1 MKNSVRYIL
10 FVLFICGMPVITVS
24 QSCFDV
30 DVNSGEVYPVDS
42 YDVCFEG
49 NPPFA
54 RCFMPADSLRTG
66 CSVVALPGGGYGG
79 LVFRQGGYDWAS
91 FFNKKGIS
99 LFVLH
104 YRFPEGDCRRPI
116 ADVRKMFDLIKRNA
130 LEWRCDTAQMG
141 IMGFSAGGH
150 LAAVMATHPEFGV
163 LPGFQVLFYPVIT
176 MDEAYT
182 DKGSRERFLGMHPS
196 PETVEFYSCEKQVD
210 KTTPPAILLL
220 GGQDGVVS
228 SLNALNYYKA
238 LLEKGVPAALHA
250 YPSYWHGWGLHDGF
264 PYVEDAC
271 HSLSVWLDECI
282 LKS

>member
-1 MKNSVRYIL
+1 M
-10 FVLFICGMPVITVS
+10 
-24 QSCFDV
+24 
-30 DVNSGEVYPVDS
+30 
-42 YDVCFEG
+42 
-49 NPPFA
+49 
-54 RCFMPADSLRTG
+54 
-66 CSVVALPGGGYGG
+66 
-79 LVFRQGGYDWAS
+79 
-91 FFNKKGIS
+91 
-99 LFVLH
+99 FVLH
-104 YRFPEGDCRRPI
+104 YRLPEGDFRRSI

-163 LPGFQVLFYPVIT
+163 QPKFQVLFYPVIT
-176 MDEAYT
+176 MDESYT
-182 DKGSRERFLGMHPS
+182 DKGSRERFLGMYPS
-196 PETVEFYSCEKQVD
+196 SETVDFYSCEKQVD

-238 LLEKGVPAALHA
+238 LLERGIPAALHV